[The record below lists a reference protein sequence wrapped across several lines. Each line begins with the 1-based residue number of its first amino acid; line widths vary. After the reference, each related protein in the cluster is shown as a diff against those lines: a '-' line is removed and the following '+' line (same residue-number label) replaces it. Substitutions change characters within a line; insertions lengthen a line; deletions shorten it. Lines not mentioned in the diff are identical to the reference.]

1 MAILERQYLTI
12 YRDVDGDIITS
23 HTDYKEV
30 PNYYWFNKEDKL
42 VSMMEMDVSYLRNLL
57 SYIDKKIITD
67 KDNMNYY
74 MSKRGELLVV
84 MGIRGLIPGTKSHIQ
99 GKI

>member
-12 YRDVDGDIITS
+12 YRDVDGEIISS

-30 PNYYWFNKEDKL
+30 PNYYWLNKEDKL
-42 VSMMEMDVSYLRNLL
+42 VSMMEMDVRYLRNILNYL
-57 SYIDKKIITD
+57 DKKIAFAD
-67 KDNMNYY
+67 DNEYYY

-84 MGIRGLIPGTKSHIQ
+84 MGIRGLLPGTK
-99 GKI
+99 